1 MKLKKLSSLALT
13 AIVTVSMLAGCGG
26 STGADTTTGGG
37 DTSTETSTES
47 AGSESA
53 DSTEATEGG
62 ETAEAAPAANH
73 DETYAVDFYDVAAN
87 FQGVQPGWYGKIVKD
102 KFNMDL
108 NIIAPQVSGDG
119 AALYQTRCA
128 AGALGDLIILDNA
141 DAAECVDSGL
151 IHDLTDVLSQYPNLM
166 KYEKQIKEFNSQ
178 IGDGSKIYC
187 IPLEMNNNGPTDY
200 KQLHVYSYPRMGWDM
215 YNEVGAPELKNLDDL
230 LACLKSIQDAHPT
243 NENGDPAYAIS
254 MWKDWD
260 SQYMENVAQLT
271 KWYGQ
276 EVNGSVLIGTD
287 NSIAPITDKDGAYY
301 KMLKFFY
308 QANQMG
314 LVDPD
319 SATQDWNAIVS
330 KMQDK
335 RVYLYWYS
343 WQYGFWNSPAR
354 GNEGTN
360 YVEIPVADTNLYQ
373 PSDTYYGDGRVLCVG
388 SQVDDA
394 NFARLMEFLDWY
406 ASPEGVQIQHAGT
419 EGLTYTIEDGKY
431 TLTED
436 GLNRFSA
443 EVLVP
448 EELGGGNWNDGN
460 NQINQ
465 WIVASC
471 DVNPETGEPYAS
483 DMWST
488 TIEMNK
494 TKTTNEWSEKFGAAD
509 DVEYLK
515 NNNMMT
521 VVPSINIALAIDT
534 TDVSLIRKQCGD
546 VIKDSS
552 WRMVFAKDDADFD
565 AQWDDMVSQLQ
576 GLGFDDLVA
585 FDTEKYQPMLDAR
598 KAAQ

>member
-13 AIVTVSMLAGCGG
+13 AILSVSMLAGCGG
-26 STGADTTTGGG
+26 STGADTTSGGG
-37 DTSTETSTES
+37 DSSTETKTEATDS
-47 AGSESA
+47 GE
-53 DSTEATEGG
+53 STEATDS
-62 ETAEAAPAANH
+62 AEATEAPAANH
-73 DETYAVDFYDVAAN
+73 DETYTVDFYDVAAN
-87 FQGVQPGWYGKIVKD
+87 FQGIQPGWYGKIVKD

-141 DAAECVDSGL
+141 DATECVESGL
-151 IHDLTDVLSQYPNLM
+151 IHDLTDALPKYPNLM

-178 IGDGSKIYC
+178 IGDGSKIYA

-215 YNEVGAPELKNLDDL
+215 YNEVGAPELKNTDDL
-230 LACLKSIQDAHPT
+230 LDCLKKIQDAHPT

-260 SQYMENVAQLT
+260 SQYMENVAQIA

-287 NSIAPITDKDGAYY
+287 NSITPIIDKDGAYY

-308 QANQMG
+308 KANQMG

-354 GNEGTN
+354 GEEGTN

-373 PSDTYYGDGRVLCVG
+373 ASDTYYGDGRVLCVG
-388 SQVDDA
+388 SQVSDE
-394 NFARLMEFLDWY
+394 NFNRLMEFLDWY

-443 EVLVP
+443 EVIVP
-448 EELGGGNWNDGN
+448 DEMGGGNWNDGN

-471 DVNPETGEPYAS
+471 DVNPDTGEPYAS

-488 TIEMNK
+488 SIEMNQ
-494 TKTTNEWSEKFGAAD
+494 TKTTKEWTEKFGAAD

-515 NNNMMT
+515 NNGMMT

-534 TDVSLIRKQCGD
+534 TDISLIRKQCGD

-565 AQWDDMVSQLQ
+565 AQWDEMTTQLE
-576 GLGFDDLVA
+576 GLGFADLVT

>member
-1 MKLKKLSSLALT
+1 MKFKKIASLALS
-13 AIVTVSMLAGCGG
+13 TVMAASLLAGCGQTA
-26 STGADTTTGGG
+26 S
-37 DTSTETSTES
+37 ES
-47 AGSESA
+47 AGGTTQTESKTETTT
-53 DSTEATEGG
+53 STTTDATASSD
-62 ETAEAAPAANH
+62 TAAAPAEVDH
-73 DETYAVDFYDVAAN
+73 SSDYTVDFYNVAAN
-87 FQGVQPGWYGKIVKD
+87 FQGVQAGWYGKIVKD
-102 KFNMDL
+102 KFNLDL
-108 NIIAPQVSGDG
+108 NIIAPQVAGDG
-119 AALYQTRCA
+119 QTLYQTRCA

-141 DAAECVDSGL
+141 DAQECIEAGL
-151 IHDLTDVLSQYPNLM
+151 VHDLTDVIESYPNIARYM
-166 KYEKQIKEFNSQ
+166 SQIKAFNSMM
-178 IGDGSKIYC
+178 GDGSKIWA
-187 IPLEMNNNGPTDY
+187 IPLEMNNNGPTAY

-230 LACLKSIQDAHPT
+230 LACLKDIQTAHPT
-243 NENGDPAYAIS
+243 NDNGDPAYAIS
-254 MWKDWD
+254 LWKDWD
-260 SQYMENVAQLT
+260 SYFMENVAQLT

-287 NSIAPITDKDGAYY
+287 NSIVPLTDKAGAYY

-343 WQYGFWNSPAR
+343 WQYGFWNTPAK
-354 GNEGTN
+354 GNEGVN

-373 PSDTYYGDGRVLCVG
+373 TSDTYYGDGRVLCVG
-388 SQVDDA
+388 SQVDDEH
-394 NFARLMEFLDWY
+394 FARLMEFLDWY

-419 EGLTYTIEDGKY
+419 EGLTYTVENGKY

-448 EELGGGNWNDGN
+448 EEMGGGNWNDGN

-471 DVNPETGEPYAS
+471 DINPDTNEPYAS

-488 TIEMNK
+488 TIEMNQ
-494 TKTTNEWSEKFGAAD
+494 TKTTKEWSEKFGAAD
-509 DVEYLK
+509 DVEYLL
-515 NNNMMT
+515 NNKMMT
-521 VVPSINIALAIDT
+521 VVPSINMALEIDS
-534 TDVSLIRKQCGD
+534 TDISLIRKQCGD
-546 VIKDSS
+546 IIKDAS

-565 AQWDDMVSQLQ
+565 AQWDAMASQLD
-576 GLGFDDLVA
+576 GLGWSDLTA

>member
-1 MKLKKLSSLALT
+1 MKFKKIASLALST
-13 AIVTVSMLAGCGG
+13 LMAASMLAGCGETG
-26 STGADTTTGGG
+26 TESTGGAAQTETKTE
-37 DTSTETSTES
+37 TKTETASTET
-47 AGSESA
+47 A
-53 DSTEATEGG
+53 GG
-62 ETAEAAPAANH
+62 ETAAAPAAADH
-73 DETYAVDFYDVAAN
+73 SSEYTVDFYDVAAN
-87 FQGVQPGWYGKIVKD
+87 FQGVQSGWYGKIVKD

-141 DAAECVDSGL
+141 DAQECVESGL
-151 IHDLTDVLSQYPNLM
+151 IHDLTDVIEQYPNLAKFM
-166 KYEKQIKEFNSQ
+166 PQIKQFNSMM
-178 IGDGSKIYC
+178 GDGTKIYA
-187 IPLEMNNNGPTDY
+187 IPLEMNNNGPTAY
-200 KQLHVYSYPRMGWDM
+200 KQLHVYSYPRIGWDM
-215 YNEVGAPELKNLDDL
+215 YKEAGSPKLNNLDDL
-230 LACLKSIQDAHPT
+230 LSCLKDIQTAHPK
-243 NENGDPAYAIS
+243 NDKGDPAFAIS
-254 MWKDWD
+254 LWKDWD
-260 SQYMENVAQLT
+260 SQYMECVAQLT

-287 NSIAPITDKDGAYY
+287 NSITPLTDKNGAYY

-319 SATQDWNAIVS
+319 SATQDWNSMVS

-343 WQYGFWNSPAR
+343 WQYGFWNTPAK

-360 YVEIPVADTNLYQ
+360 YIEIPVADTNLYQ
-373 PSDTYYGDGRVLCVG
+373 ASDTYYGDGRVICVG
-388 SQVDDA
+388 SQVSDE

-406 ASPEGVQIQHAGT
+406 ASPEGVQIQHGGT
-419 EGLTYTIEDGKY
+419 EGLIYTVENGKY

-443 EVLVP
+443 EVAVP
-448 EELGGGNWNDGN
+448 EDQGGGNWNDGN

-471 DVNPETGEPYAS
+471 DINPDTNEPYGT
-483 DMWST
+483 DMWSS
-488 TIEMNK
+488 TIEMNQTTT
-494 TKTTNEWSEKFGAAD
+494 TKEWTEMYGAAD
-509 DVEYLK
+509 DVEYLL
-515 NNNMMT
+515 NNKMMT

-534 TDVSLIRKQCGD
+534 TDISLIRKQCGD
-546 VIKDSS
+546 TIKDAS
-552 WRMVFAKDDADFD
+552 WRMVFAKDDADFE
-565 AQWDDMVSQLQ
+565 AQWDAMTAQLE
-576 GLGFDDLVA
+576 GLGWADLTA
-585 FDTEKYQPMLDAR
+585 FDTDKYQPMLEAR

>member
-1 MKLKKLSSLALT
+1 MKCKKIASLLLT
-13 AIVTVSMLAGCGG
+13 TVMTVSMIAGCGG
-26 STGADTTTGGG
+26 QTSGGSESTGE
-37 DTSTETSTES
+37 TSTETQTSDAAESTE
-47 AGSESA
+47 GT
-53 DSTEATEGG
+53 D
-62 ETAEAAPAANH
+62 TAEAAPEANH
-73 DETYAVDFYDVAAN
+73 DELYNVEFYDVAAN
-87 FQGVQPGWYGKIVKD
+87 YQGDQPGWYGKIVQD
-102 KFNMDL
+102 KFNMNL
-108 NIIAPQVSGDG
+108 NIIAPQVAGDG

-141 DAAECVDSGL
+141 DAAECVESGL
-151 IHDLTDVLSQYPNLM
+151 IHDLTDTLSKYPNLM
-166 KYEKQIKEFNSQ
+166 KFEKQIKEFNSQ

-230 LACLKSIQDAHPT
+230 LDCLKAIQDAHPT
-243 NENGDPAYAIS
+243 NENGDAAYALS
-254 MWKDWD
+254 LWKDWD

-287 NSIAPITDKDGAYY
+287 NSIAPLTDKDGAYY
-301 KMLKFFY
+301 KMLNFLYK
-308 QANQMG
+308 ANQMG

-330 KMQDK
+330 KMQEK
-335 RVYLYWYS
+335 RVYLFWYS
-343 WQYGFWNSPAR
+343 WQYGFWNSPTK

-373 PSDTYYGDGRVLCVG
+373 TSDTYYGDGRVLCVG
-388 SQVDDA
+388 SQVSDE
-394 NFARLMEFLDWY
+394 NFDRLMEFLDWY

-419 EGLTYTIEDGKY
+419 EGLVYTVEDGKY

-443 EVLVP
+443 EVAVP

-471 DVNPETGEPYAS
+471 DINPDTGEPYNS
-483 DMWST
+483 EMWST
-488 TIEMNK
+488 SIEMNK

-521 VVPSINIALAIDT
+521 VVPSINKALAIDT
-534 TDVSLIRKQCGD
+534 TDISLIRKQCGD
-546 VIKDSS
+546 LIKDAS
-552 WRMVFAKDDADFD
+552 WRMVFAKDDAEFE
-565 AQWDDMVSQLQ
+565 AQWEDLTTQLE
-576 GLGFDDLVA
+576 GLGWNDLVA
-585 FDTEKYQPMLDAR
+585 FDEEKYQPMLEAR

>member
-1 MKLKKLSSLALT
+1 MKFKKIASMALSTMMAAS
-13 AIVTVSMLAGCGG
+13 VLAGCG
-26 STGADTTTGGG
+26 SSGG
-37 DTSTETSTES
+37 DTAGGTTQTQTTEGAETKTETT
-47 AGSESA
+47 
-53 DSTEATEGG
+53 TEAGG
-62 ETAEAAPAANH
+62 ETAAAPEASH
-73 DETYAVDFYDVAAN
+73 DSEYTVDFYDVAAN
-87 FQGVQPGWYGKIVKD
+87 FQGVQSGWYGKIVKD

-128 AGALGDLIILDNA
+128 SGNLGDLIILDNA
-141 DAAECVDSGL
+141 DMQECIESGL
-151 IHDLTDVLSQYPNLM
+151 VHDLTDVIEQYPNLSKFM
-166 KYEKQIKEFNSQ
+166 TQIKQFNSMM
-178 IGDGSKIYC
+178 GDGTKIYA
-187 IPLEMNNNGPTDY
+187 IPLEMNNNGPTEY

-230 LACLKSIQDAHPT
+230 LNCLSDIQKAHPQ
-243 NENGDPAYAIS
+243 NDKGDPAYAIS
-254 MWKDWD
+254 LWKDWD

-276 EVNGSVLIGTD
+276 EVNGSVMIGTD
-287 NSIAPITDKDGAYY
+287 NSIAPLTDKDGAYY

-319 SATQDWNAIVS
+319 SATQDWNSMVS

-343 WQYGFWNSPAR
+343 WQYGFWNSPAK
-354 GNEGTN
+354 GEEGTN

-373 PSDTYYGDGRVLCVG
+373 TSDTYYGDGRVIAVG
-388 SQVDDA
+388 SQVSDE

-406 ASPEGVQIQHAGT
+406 ASPEGVLIQHAGT
-419 EGLTYTIEDGKY
+419 EGLIYTVEDGKY

-443 EVLVP
+443 EVAVP
-448 EELGGGNWNDGN
+448 EEMGGGNWNDGN

-471 DVNPETGEPYAS
+471 DINPLTGEPYAS

-488 TIEMNK
+488 TIEMNQ
-494 TKTTNEWSEKFGAAD
+494 TKTTKEWTEKFGAAD

-515 NNNMMT
+515 NKNMMT
-521 VVPSINIALAIDT
+521 VVPSINMALAIDT
-534 TDVSLIRKQCGD
+534 TDISLIRKQCGD
-546 VIKDSS
+546 IIKDAS
-552 WRMVFAKDDADFD
+552 WRMVFAKDDADFE
-565 AQWDDMVSQLQ
+565 AQWEDMSAQLE
-576 GLGFDDLVA
+576 GLGWSDLVA
-585 FDTEKYQPMLDAR
+585 FDTEKYQPMLEAR
-598 KAAQ
+598 KNAK

>member
-1 MKLKKLSSLALT
+1 MKMKFKKIASLALS
-13 AIVTVSMLAGCGG
+13 TVMAASMLAGCGSSSG
-26 STGADTTTGGG
+26 ESAGG
-37 DTSTETSTES
+37 TATPSTETKTET
-47 AGSESA
+47 AKTDNA
-53 DSTEATEGG
+53 GG
-62 ETAEAAPAANH
+62 ETATETAAASH
-73 DETYAVDFYDVAAN
+73 DSEYTVDFYDVAAN
-87 FQGVQPGWYGKIVKD
+87 FQGVQSGWYGKIVKD

-141 DAAECVDSGL
+141 DMQECVESGL
-151 IHDLTDVLSQYPNLM
+151 IHDLTDVIEQYPNLS
-166 KYEKQIKEFNSQ
+166 KYMEQIKAFNSMM
-178 IGDGSKIYC
+178 GDGTKIYA
-187 IPLEMNNNGPTDY
+187 IPLEMNNNGPTAY
-200 KQLHVYSYPRMGWDM
+200 KQLHVYTYPRMGWDM
-215 YNEVGAPELKNLDDL
+215 YNEVGAPELKNTDDL
-230 LACLKSIQDAHPT
+230 LNCLADIQKAHPT
-243 NENGDPAYAIS
+243 NDKGDPAYAIS

-287 NSIAPITDKDGAYY
+287 NSIAPLTDKAGAYY

-319 SATQDWNAIVS
+319 SATQDWNMMVS

-343 WQYGFWNSPAR
+343 WQYGFWNTPSK
-354 GNEGTN
+354 GEEGVN
-360 YVEIPVADTNLYQ
+360 YIEIPVADTNLYQ
-373 PSDTYYGDGRVLCVG
+373 ASDTYYGDGRVLAVG
-388 SQVDDA
+388 SQVSDE

-406 ASPEGVQIQHAGT
+406 ASPEGVQLQHGGT
-419 EGLTYTIEDGKY
+419 EGLIYTVENGKY

-448 EELGGGNWNDGN
+448 EDQGGGNWNDGN

-471 DVNPETGEPYAS
+471 DINPDTNEPYGT
-483 DMWST
+483 DFWSS
-488 TIEMNK
+488 TIKMNE
-494 TKTTNEWSEKFGAAD
+494 TKTTKEWAEKFGAAD
-509 DVEYLK
+509 DVEYLSK
-515 NNNMMT
+515 NNMMT
-521 VVPSINIALAIDT
+521 VVPSINIALAIDS
-534 TDVSLIRKQCGD
+534 TDISLIRKQCGD
-546 VIKDSS
+546 IIKDSS
-552 WRMVFAKDDADFD
+552 WRMVFAANDADFEK
-565 AQWDDMVSQLQ
+565 QWDDMTAQLE
-576 GLGFDDLVA
+576 GLGWADLVA
-585 FDTEKYQPMLDAR
+585 FDTEKYAPMLEAR

>member
-1 MKLKKLSSLALT
+1 MKLKRVASVFLSVIMMAS
-13 AIVTVSMLAGCGG
+13 VVAGCGKTTDG
-26 STGADTTTGGG
+26 TTTGG
-37 DTSTETSTES
+37 DT
-47 AGSESA
+47 AA
-53 DSTEATEGG
+53 AATVS
-62 ETAEAAPAANH
+62 H
-73 DETYAVDFYDVAAN
+73 DEDYTVDFYNVAAN
-87 FQGVQPGWYGKIVKD
+87 FQGVQSGWYGKIVKD

-141 DAAECVDSGL
+141 DAQECVESGL
-151 IHDLTDVLSQYPNLM
+151 IHDLTDVIEQYPNLA
-166 KYEKQIKEFNSQ
+166 KYMSQIKEFNSMM
-178 IGDGSKIYC
+178 GDGTKIYA

-215 YNEVGAPELKNLDDL
+215 YKEAGSPELKNLDDL
-230 LACLKSIQDAHPT
+230 LACLKDIQTAHPT
-243 NENGDPAYAIS
+243 NDKGDKAYAIS
-254 MWKDWD
+254 LWKDWD
-260 SQYMENVAQLT
+260 SQYMECVAQLT

-287 NSIAPITDKDGAYY
+287 NSVAPLTDKNGAYY

-319 SATQDWNAIVS
+319 SATQDWNSMVS

-343 WQYGFWNSPAR
+343 WQYGFWNTPAK

-360 YVEIPVADTNLYQ
+360 YIEIPVADTNLYQ
-373 PSDTYYGDGRVLCVG
+373 ASDTYYGDGRVLCVG
-388 SQVDDA
+388 SQVSDE

-419 EGLTYTIEDGKY
+419 EGLTYTVENGKY

-443 EVLVP
+443 EVAVP
-448 EELGGGNWNDGN
+448 EEMGGGNWNDGN

-471 DVNPETGEPYAS
+471 DVNPDTNEPYAT

-488 TIEMNK
+488 TIEMNQTTT
-494 TKTTNEWSEKFGAAD
+494 TKEWTEKFGAAD

-515 NNNMMT
+515 KNNMMT

-534 TDVSLIRKQCGD
+534 TDISLIRKQCGD
-546 VIKDSS
+546 IIKDAS
-552 WRMVFAKDDADFD
+552 WRMVFAADDADFD
-565 AQWDDMVSQLQ
+565 AQWDAMAAQLD
-576 GLGFDDLVA
+576 GLGWAELTA
-585 FDTEKYQPMLDAR
+585 FDTEKYQPMLEAR
-598 KAAQ
+598 KKAQ

>member
-1 MKLKKLSSLALT
+1 MKCKKLASIALSTLLA
-13 AIVTVSMLAGCGG
+13 ASMLAGCGSTDTG
-26 STGADTTTGGG
+26 SSSSGGGTAAKTESKSDTSTTTTTGG
-37 DTSTETSTES
+37 DT
-47 AGSESA
+47 AA
-53 DSTEATEGG
+53 AATVS
-62 ETAEAAPAANH
+62 H
-73 DETYAVDFYDVAAN
+73 DEDYTVDFYNVAAN
-87 FQGVQPGWYGKIVKD
+87 FQGVQSGWYGKIVKD
-102 KFNMDL
+102 KFNLDL
-108 NIIAPQVSGDG
+108 NIIAPQVAGDG
-119 AALYQTRCA
+119 QTLYQTRCA

-141 DAAECVDSGL
+141 DAQECIEAGL
-151 IHDLTDVLSQYPNLM
+151 VHDLTDVIEQYPNIARYM
-166 KYEKQIKEFNSQ
+166 SQIKDFNSMM
-178 IGDGSKIYC
+178 GDGTKIYA
-187 IPLEMNNNGPTDY
+187 IPLEMNNNGPTAY

-230 LACLKSIQDAHPT
+230 LACLKDIQTAHPT
-243 NENGDPAYAIS
+243 NDNGDPAYAIS
-254 MWKDWD
+254 LWKDWD
-260 SQYMENVAQLT
+260 SYFMENVAQLT

-287 NSIAPITDKDGAYY
+287 NSIAPLTDKNGAYY

-343 WQYGFWNSPAR
+343 WQYGFWNTPAK

-360 YVEIPVADTNLYQ
+360 YIEIPVADTNLYQ
-373 PSDTYYGDGRVLCVG
+373 TSDTYYGDGRVLCVG

-394 NFARLMEFLDWY
+394 HFARLMEFLDWY
-406 ASPEGVQIQHAGT
+406 ASPEGVQIQHGGT
-419 EGLTYTIEDGKY
+419 EGLIYTVENGKY

-443 EVLVP
+443 EVIVP
-448 EELGGGNWNDGN
+448 DEMGGGNWNDGN

-471 DVNPETGEPYAS
+471 DINPDTNEPYAT

-488 TIEMNK
+488 TIEMNQ
-494 TKTTNEWSEKFGAAD
+494 TKTTKEWTEKFGAAD
-509 DVEYLK
+509 DVEYLL
-515 NNNMMT
+515 NNKMMT
-521 VVPSINIALAIDT
+521 VVPSINMALAIDS
-534 TDVSLIRKQCGD
+534 TDISLIRKQCGD
-546 VIKDSS
+546 IIKDSS
-552 WRMVFAKDDADFD
+552 WRMVFAKDDADFES
-565 AQWDDMVSQLQ
+565 QWDAMASQLD
-576 GLGFDDLVA
+576 GLGWADLVA
-585 FDTEKYQPMLDAR
+585 FDTEKYAPMLEAR

>member
-1 MKLKKLSSLALT
+1 MKMKRSKLTSIAVSTILAASL
-13 AIVTVSMLAGCGG
+13 LAGC
-26 STGADTTTGGG
+26 SSSDTASTTGGG
-37 DTSTETSTES
+37 TEQQSST
-47 AGSESA
+47 SESG
-53 DSTEATEGG
+53 SS
-62 ETAEAAPAANH
+62 ETAATSY
-73 DETYAVDFYDVAAN
+73 DETYTVDFYDVAAN
-87 FQGVQPGWYGKIVKD
+87 FQGVQSGWYGKIVKD

-141 DAAECVDSGL
+141 DMQECVESGL
-151 IHDLTDVLSQYPNLM
+151 IHDLTDVLQDYPNLM
-166 KYEKQIKEFNSQ
+166 RYESQIREFNSMM
-178 IGDGSKIYC
+178 GDGTKIYA
-187 IPLEMNNNGPTDY
+187 IPLEMNNNGPTAY
-200 KQLHVYSYPRMGWDM
+200 KQLHVYSYPRIGWDM
-215 YNEVGAPELKNLDDL
+215 YNEVGAPDLQNTDDL
-230 LACLKSIQDAHPT
+230 LNCLSEIQAAHPT

-287 NSIAPITDKDGAYY
+287 NSVAPLTDKDGAYY

-319 SATQDWNAIVS
+319 SATQDWNSVVS

-343 WQYGFWNSPAR
+343 WQYGFWNTPAK
-354 GNEGTN
+354 GEEGVN
-360 YVEIPVADTNLYQ
+360 YIEIPVADTNLYQ
-373 PSDTYYGDGRVLCVG
+373 TSDTYYGDGRVIAIG
-388 SQVDDA
+388 SQVSDE
-394 NFARLMEFLDWY
+394 NFKRLLEFLDWY
-406 ASPEGVQIQHAGT
+406 ASPEGVQLQHAGT
-419 EGLTYTIEDGKY
+419 EGLIYTVEDGKY
-431 TLTED
+431 VLTED

-443 EVLVP
+443 EVAVP

-471 DVNPETGEPYAS
+471 DINPDTGEPYGT
-483 DMWST
+483 DMWSS
-488 TIEMNK
+488 TIEMNQ
-494 TKTTNEWSEKFGAAD
+494 TKTTKEWTEKFGAAD
-509 DVEYLK
+509 DVEYLSE
-515 NNNMMT
+515 NGMMT

-534 TDVSLIRKQCGD
+534 TDISLIRKQCGD
-546 VIKDSS
+546 LIKDAS
-552 WRMVFAKDDADFD
+552 WRMVFATDEADFD
-565 AQWDDMVSQLQ
+565 KQWDEMTSQLD
-576 GLGFDDLVA
+576 GLGWADLVA
-585 FDTEKYQPMLDAR
+585 FDTEKYAPMLEAR
-598 KAAQ
+598 KNAQ

>member
-1 MKLKKLSSLALT
+1 MRLKKVTSLALT
-13 AIVTVSMLAGCGG
+13 AAMGMSLLAGCGG
-26 STGADTTTGGG
+26 SSGGG
-37 DTSTETSTES
+37 DTTAATEAKTEAKTES
-47 AGSESA
+47 SGGG
-53 DSTEATEGG
+53 DTTEAQSGG
-62 ETAEAAPAANH
+62 QLVANH
-73 DETYAVDFYDVAAN
+73 DTEYTVDFYNVAAN

-102 KFNMDL
+102 KFNMNL

-141 DAAECVDSGL
+141 DMQECVESGL
-151 IHDLTDVLSQYPNLM
+151 IHDLTDVLQDYPNLM
-166 KYEKQIKEFNSQ
+166 RYESQIREFNSMM
-178 IGDGSKIYC
+178 GDGTKIYA
-187 IPLEMNNNGPTDY
+187 IPLEMNNNGPTAY
-200 KQLHVYSYPRMGWDM
+200 KQLHVYSYPRIGWDM
-215 YNEVGAPELKNLDDL
+215 YNEVGAPDLQNTDDL
-230 LACLKSIQDAHPT
+230 LNCLSEIQAAHPT

-287 NSIAPITDKDGAYY
+287 NSVAPLTDKDGAYY

-319 SATQDWNAIVS
+319 SATQDWNSVVS

-343 WQYGFWNSPAR
+343 WQYGFWNTPAK
-354 GNEGTN
+354 GEEGVN
-360 YVEIPVADTNLYQ
+360 YIEIPVADTNLYQ
-373 PSDTYYGDGRVLCVG
+373 TSDTYYGDGRVIAIG
-388 SQVDDA
+388 SQVSDE
-394 NFARLMEFLDWY
+394 NFKRLLEFLDWY
-406 ASPEGVQIQHAGT
+406 ASPEGVQLQHAGT
-419 EGLTYTIEDGKY
+419 EGLIYTVEDGKY
-431 TLTED
+431 VLTED

-443 EVLVP
+443 EVAVP

-471 DVNPETGEPYAS
+471 DINPDTGEPYGT
-483 DMWST
+483 DMWSS
-488 TIEMNK
+488 TIEMNQ
-494 TKTTNEWSEKFGAAD
+494 TKTTKEWTEKFGAAD
-509 DVEYLK
+509 DVEYLSEHG
-515 NNNMMT
+515 MMT

-534 TDVSLIRKQCGD
+534 TDISLIRKQCGD
-546 VIKDSS
+546 LIKDAS
-552 WRMVFAKDDADFD
+552 WRMVFATDEADFD
-565 AQWDDMVSQLQ
+565 KQWDEMTSQLD
-576 GLGFDDLVA
+576 GLGWADLVA
-585 FDTEKYQPMLDAR
+585 FDTEKYAPMLEAR
-598 KAAQ
+598 KNAQ